1 LQAEPAALESEKFEY
16 NNGGRKRLP
25 REVKTKSESAA
36 VLGRRAKTTNSAP
49 IFPVETK
56 SEAAVVLGTRSKAAA
71 SAPVV
76 PPRVKAQNPKAKSE
90 AMVKS
95 TARTTA
101 ALNSRRKARTT
112 ASSHIRRRPAREEAV
127 QRAAD
132 KDRKRPPNTP
142 NENKDP
148 KRTDGWEAARKRS
161 QDADPND
168 GRCLVFN
175 NAEGPLDCAHML
187 ASKTKIALVRPR
199 SPLCIVCTSRRLAET
214 ATWQILVLQYVWYGL
229 SRKKLHVDTR
239 FNLFWRELFRSSSE

>member
-1 LQAEPAALESEKFEY
+1 
-16 NNGGRKRLP
+16 
-25 REVKTKSESAA
+25 
-36 VLGRRAKTTNSAP
+36 
-49 IFPVETK
+49 
-56 SEAAVVLGTRSKAAA
+56 VVLGTRSKAAA

-101 ALNSRRKARTT
+101 VSNPRRKARTT

-132 KDRKRPPNTP
+132 KDRKRPPNTA

-161 QDADPND
+161 LAADPND
-168 GRCLVFN
+168 GRCPVYN
-175 NAEGPLDCAHML
+175 DKEGPLDCAHML
-187 ASKTKIALVRPR
+187 ASKTMLTLVRPR
-199 SPLCIVCTSRRLAET
+199 PPLCSVMHSCKSDGTVA
-214 ATWQILVLQYVWYGL
+214 
-229 SRKKLHVDTR
+229 
-239 FNLFWRELFRSSSE
+239 